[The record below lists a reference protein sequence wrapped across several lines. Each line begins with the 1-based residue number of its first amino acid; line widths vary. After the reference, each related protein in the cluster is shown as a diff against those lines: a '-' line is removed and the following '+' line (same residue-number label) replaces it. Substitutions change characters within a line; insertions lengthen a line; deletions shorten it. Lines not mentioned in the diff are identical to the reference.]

1 MNCKKIQLYRSK
13 RIKVG
18 WLGPINEGCKEKLN
32 AESSIFRSTKGL
44 LKIPPCYHEG
54 YHEGYFLFQD
64 PPEDALLHVQH
75 RLPLH
80 DDVHPHG
87 GVCSHTVMMMM
98 MMIVLMMIMMMM
110 IIIIIMM
117 MSTLTVR
124 SVAMMIRVIIMMMMM
139 LMTMMMM
146 TMMMIMSAL
155 KAWLKCTLQ
164 NYVSLF
170 VTGKSNWKIIF

>member
-1 MNCKKIQLYRSK
+1 MNYKKIQLYRSK

-32 AESSIFRSTKGL
+32 AESSIFCSTKGL
-44 LKIPPCYHEG
+44 LKIPSCYHEG

-75 RLPLH
+75 RLPLY

-87 GVCSHTVMMMM
+87 GVCSHTVMMM

-117 MSTLTVR
+117 KSTLTVR

-146 TMMMIMSAL
+146 TMMIIMSAL
-155 KAWLKCTLQ
+155 KAWLNALCGTMCL
-164 NYVSLF
+164 YL
-170 VTGKSNWKIIF
+170 